1 VSAWPLKRNAH
12 TPKLHHRNCSAI
24 LVRRGT
30 ALTEMT
36 QTIPLPTITR
46 VKASAKHYAA
56 LDGLRGIAILDVMLY
71 HFTGGYKG
79 TNPVLR
85 IWGAI
90 ADSGWM
96 GVDLF
101 FVLSGFLITGILFDT
116 ALTENKA
123 KNFYARRAL
132 RIFPLFYGVLVG
144 FLLLTPI
151 LHLHWRPGHLLFFFY
166 MSNMTDIFAPTLGPV
181 HAWINL
187 GHLWSLAVEEQFY
200 MLWPFVVWWI
210 RDRRKLLWIIL
221 AVLIAG
227 PILRGLLLWEGMSPG
242 TISRLLVTRADSLLF
257 GGAVALIVRGPGAD
271 RIPVR
276 WILSACTALFVLL
289 LFLAHG
295 PVANSPWMS
304 SIGYSVIAACSACL
318 VFLAQQGPNWVS
330 QNFNHPFLRFFGRYS
345 YGLYIYHGIYFVY
358 LRHLSGPL
366 QNIVHSGTL
375 AQFLDFVFGFGVS
388 IGLAMLSYHY
398 FEAPILSL
406 KRKFA

>member
-1 VSAWPLKRNAH
+1 MR
-12 TPKLHHRNCSAI
+12 
-24 LVRRGT
+24 
-30 ALTEMT
+30 
-36 QTIPLPTITR
+36 QTIPLPTLAP

-71 HFTGGYKG
+71 HFSGSYKG
-79 TNPVLR
+79 TNPILR
-85 IWGAI
+85 IWGSI

-116 ALTENKA
+116 AFTENKT

-144 FLLLTPI
+144 LLLLTPV

-166 MSNMTDIFAPTLGPV
+166 LSNMTDFFAPNLAPV
-181 HAWINL
+181 HNWINL

-221 AVLIAG
+221 GVLIAG
-227 PILRGLLLWEGMSPG
+227 PLLRGLLLWEGMNPG
-242 TISRLLVTRADSLLF
+242 TISRLLITRADSLLF
-257 GGAVALIVRGPGAD
+257 GGAVALIVRGPEAD

-276 WILSACTALFVLL
+276 QILTVSSALFVLL
-289 LFLAHG
+289 LFLSHG
-295 PVANSPWMS
+295 PVADSPWMS

-318 VFLAQQGPNWVS
+318 VFLAQQGSNWVS
-330 QNFNHPFLRFFGRYS
+330 RSFEHPFLRFFGRYS

-358 LRHLSGPL
+358 LRHLSGSL
-366 QNIVHSGTL
+366 QNVVHSETL
-375 AQFLDFVFGFGVS
+375 AQLLDFAFGFGIS
-388 IGLAMLSYHY
+388 IGLAMLSYHC
-398 FEAPILSL
+398 FEAPILRL

>member
-1 VSAWPLKRNAH
+1 M
-12 TPKLHHRNCSAI
+12 
-24 LVRRGT
+24 
-30 ALTEMT
+30 TEMR
-36 QTIPLPTITR
+36 QTIPLPTLAR

-71 HFTGGYKG
+71 HFSGSYKG
-79 TNPVLR
+79 ANPILR
-85 IWGAI
+85 IWGSI

-116 ALTENKA
+116 AFTENKA

-144 FLLLTPI
+144 LLLLTPV

-166 MSNMTDIFAPTLGPV
+166 LSNMTDFFAPNLAPV
-181 HAWINL
+181 HNWINL

-221 AVLIAG
+221 GVLIAG
-227 PILRGLLLWEGMSPG
+227 PLLRGLLLWEGMNPG
-242 TISRLLVTRADSLLF
+242 TISRLLITRADSLLF
-257 GGAVALIVRGPGAD
+257 GGAVALIVRGPEAD

-276 WILSACTALFVLL
+276 QILTVSSALFVLL
-289 LFLAHG
+289 LFLSHG
-295 PVANSPWMS
+295 PVADSPWMS

-318 VFLAQQGPNWVS
+318 VFLAQQGSNWVS
-330 QNFNHPFLRFFGRYS
+330 RSFEHPFLRFFGRYS

-358 LRHLSGPL
+358 LRHLSGSL
-366 QNIVHSGTL
+366 QNVVHSETL
-375 AQFLDFVFGFGVS
+375 AQLLDFAFGFGIS
-388 IGLAMLSYHY
+388 IGLAMLSYHC
-398 FEAPILSL
+398 FEAPILRL